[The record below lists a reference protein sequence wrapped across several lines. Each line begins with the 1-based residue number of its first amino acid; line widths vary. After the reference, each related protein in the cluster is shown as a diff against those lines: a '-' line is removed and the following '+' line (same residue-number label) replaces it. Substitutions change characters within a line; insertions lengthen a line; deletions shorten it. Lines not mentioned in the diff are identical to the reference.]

1 MSSKSDYVS
10 IEELIWFIYA
20 FKSLCKMYQR
30 VKICYQLNAVS
41 LFEVVNFLLTPYFLL
56 FYQKR
61 LFEWNV
67 LLFCEESPKCSLR
80 TWSVDELI
88 TVLFGFFVAMAISVK
103 QKDPSALKRKVYPLL
118 GSALDQ
124 WQYSLAAKSKRRATL
139 NSTGN
144 ELTAFWFSIL
154 ESRAT

>member
-1 MSSKSDYVS
+1 
-10 IEELIWFIYA
+10 
-20 FKSLCKMYQR
+20 MYQR

-103 QKDPSALKRKVYPLL
+103 QKDPSALKRKVYPYLEAHL
-118 GSALDQ
+118 TNDSTALQ
-124 WQYSLAAKSKRRATL
+124 LKVSGAQL
-139 NSTGN
+139 
-144 ELTAFWFSIL
+144 
-154 ESRAT
+154 